1 MDVAQYQAFI
11 VTLEHRLQSLQNE
24 YIQDQNEDA
33 QLIGPLLAIT
43 MLVKSDLLPFARDRY
58 EVIVKGPQWKIAKDH
73 ILDLRQDVET
83 MLAGPAVFSQ
93 RKQG

>member
-1 MDVAQYQAFI
+1 MDVAEYKSF
-11 VTLEHRLQSLQNE
+11 VVNLEQKLQGLQNE
-24 YIQDQNEDA
+24 YIEDQNEDA

-58 EVIVKGPQWKIAKDH
+58 QVIIKGPKWKIAEDH
-73 ILDLRQDVET
+73 ILSLRQDVED
-83 MLAGPAVFSQ
+83 MLAGPVAFKQ